1 MPEELWTEVLDI
13 VQEAVIQT
21 IPKKN
26 PERSDR
32 LSQTAL
38 MRGPDSENS
47 RFISHEAGEAHEEHR
62 AGREQGQ
69 RAVGTAL
76 QRGFRHLFRL

>member
-1 MPEELWTEVLDI
+1 
-13 VQEAVIQT
+13 
-21 IPKKN
+21 
-26 PERSDR
+26 
-32 LSQTAL
+32 

-47 RFISHEAGEAHEEHR
+47 RFISHEAGEAPEEHR

-76 QRGFRHLFRL
+76 QRGFGIFSDYKSLILDILHVM